1 MRFEIS
7 QGHRYQADSISRG
20 KKKLKKRSSQN
31 EGKYKADFIM
41 LWHSTRRPS

>member
-20 KKKLKKRSSQN
+20 KKKVKK
-31 EGKYKADFIM
+31 EKFTK
-41 LWHSTRRPS
+41 